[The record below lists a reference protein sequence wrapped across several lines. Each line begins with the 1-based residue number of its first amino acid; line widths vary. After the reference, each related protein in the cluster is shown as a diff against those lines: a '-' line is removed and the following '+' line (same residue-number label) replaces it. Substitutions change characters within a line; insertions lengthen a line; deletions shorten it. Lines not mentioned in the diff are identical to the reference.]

1 MHFCTA
7 MVMVAGDKD
16 QIVYRDEFNPIS
28 WPEVELLRSIHGDD
42 AVFQVKPFVRVNQ
55 SPREERNRLVLRYGR
70 EYVDLAFGQ
79 GRNNAIE
86 MEAAEAEIS
95 HGAEWK
101 NPLTQL
107 EETIPPEALEE
118 RIESAKARN
127 AKGVFVKAEA
137 NL

>member
-42 AVFQVKPFVRVNQ
+42 AVFEVKPFVRIAQ
-55 SPREERNRLVLRYGR
+55 SPREERTRLVLRYGR

-79 GRNNAIE
+79 GRGNTIE
-86 MEAAEAEIS
+86 MEAAEADIDP
-95 HGAEWK
+95 GKTWK

-107 EETIPPEALEE
+107 EETIDGPTIDETPPLDMS
-118 RIESAKARN
+118 RIKGKGKQVEST
-127 AKGVFVKAEA
+127 
-137 NL
+137 L

>member
-42 AVFQVKPFVRVNQ
+42 AVFEVKPFVRVVQ
-55 SPREERNRLVLRYGR
+55 SPREERTRLVLRYGR

-79 GRNNAIE
+79 GRGNTIE
-86 MEAAEAEIS
+86 MEAAEADIDP
-95 HGAEWK
+95 GKTWK

-107 EETIPPEALEE
+107 EETIDGPTIDETPPLDMSK
-118 RIESAKARN
+118 IKGKGKQVEST
-127 AKGVFVKAEA
+127 
-137 NL
+137 L